1 MSEANHKNIVVV
13 GAGIIG
19 TSVATMLSKVSPNWH
34 ENNNAGTGHAA
45 LCELNYT
52 VEQDDGSIDA
62 SKAQEINEQFELS
75 RQFWGNLVKNGDISN
90 PEEFIQP
97 LPHISFVMGP
107 TNVNF
112 LR

>member
-19 TSVATMLSKVSPNWH
+19 TSVATMLSKVSHNWH
-34 ENNNAGTGHAA
+34 IDMFERLEGAGIESSNENNNAGTGHAA

-90 PEEFIQP
+90 P
-97 LPHISFVMGP
+97 
-107 TNVNF
+107 
-112 LR
+112 